1 MIYVLYN
8 IKNKVYFA
16 CLLSNLIV
24 YLQYQITIEPAATD
38 KRHKVMITI
47 NQVVF
52 NKKGQKGTITRI
64 ITKSTGYVEVS
75 YEAGFS
81 KKEMAFNLTDENG
94 VSLKKSPKKAEL
106 KALTPLEEIQNK
118 MMWINGCAS
127 GDRNS
132 MSYQIS
138 AEMLS
143 KIEMKAKESG
153 NDFIVSI
160 CQSVDKYMKCSE
172 KQAHCLAKFAIEN
185 EIKL

>member
-1 MIYVLYN
+1 MKLD
-8 IKNKVYFA
+8 
-16 CLLSNLIV
+16 S
-24 YLQYQITIEPAATD
+24 Q
-38 KRHKVMITI
+38 
-47 NQVVF
+47 
-52 NKKGQKGTITRI
+52 
-64 ITKSTGYVEVS
+64 
-75 YEAGFS
+75 

-106 KALTPLEEIQNK
+106 KALTPLEEIQDK

-153 NDFIVSI
+153 NGFIASI

-172 KQAHCLAKFAIEN
+172 KQAYCLAKFAIEN

>member
-1 MIYVLYN
+1 MRLD
-8 IKNKVYFA
+8 
-16 CLLSNLIV
+16 S
-24 YLQYQITIEPAATD
+24 
-38 KRHKVMITI
+38 
-47 NQVVF
+47 
-52 NKKGQKGTITRI
+52 QKG
-64 ITKSTGYVEVS
+64 
-75 YEAGFS
+75 
-81 KKEMAFNLTDENG
+81 NG
-94 VSLKKSPKKAEL
+94 IQPYRRKWCFLEKSPKKAEL

-143 KIEMKAKESG
+143 KIEMKAEESG

-172 KQAHCLAKFAIEN
+172 KQAYCLAKFAIEN